1 MRYIAEKAISFSMMV
16 KGRTDSVRVSFTSL
30 STGGSTYSTE
40 EENIIE
46 AMEKSPMYGK
56 FYHRAPE
63 CVNDT
68 PFTSASRRISSGAN
82 NLSPLLPHCST
93 RYSTASCQFSTESTS
108 TGFFLKAVCYATVAD
123 FACAP
128 PYRYDRITHV

>member
-16 KGRTDSVRVSFTSL
+16 KGRADSVRVSFTSL

-63 CVNDT
+63 CVNDSIKSKKT
-68 PFTSASRRISSGAN
+68 
-82 NLSPLLPHCST
+82 T
-93 RYSTASCQFSTESTS
+93 RAAAFKKKPVEVDSVENWQEAVEYLVEQCGSNGDKLFAPEDILREAESKGVS
-108 TGFFLKAVCYATVAD
+108 FPRLN
-123 FACAP
+123 
-128 PYRYDRITHV
+128 

>member
-56 FYHRAPE
+56 FYYRAPE
-63 CVNDT
+63 CVND
-68 PFTSASRRISSGAN
+68 SIKSKK
-82 NLSPLLPHCST
+82 
-93 RYSTASCQFSTESTS
+93 TARATAFKKKPVEVDSVENWQEAVEYLVEQCGSNGDKLFAPEDILREAESKGVS
-108 TGFFLKAVCYATVAD
+108 FPRLN
-123 FACAP
+123 
-128 PYRYDRITHV
+128 